1 MKHVLL
7 EQGQS
12 QSPTMKIGTANE
24 LLTQKV
30 LARWEN
36 EGGAGPDGPQ
46 ENHGTRPASADA
58 DAPPRFEHRWH
69 QSLSGGG
76 HVLIRPISKQDA
88 SAERAFIEGLSA
100 NTQRMRF
107 MAHVKHP
114 SDKFITALTHVDG
127 ISQVALV
134 AVLKEGAAEKIV
146 GVSRYHL
153 DAAKNRCECALVIA
167 DDWQHKG
174 LGTALMKH
182 LIELARTNQISTL
195 ESVEFAE
202 NTDMRAL
209 MHKLGFHMRSDPDDA
224 TQVIYRLVLWA

>member
-1 MKHVLL
+1 MKQNPFKHV
-7 EQGQS
+7 QATGS
-12 QSPTMKIGTANE
+12 ITSSE

-30 LARWEN
+30 LARWDN

-46 ENHGTRPASADA
+46 ETHSIRPAIF
-58 DAPPRFEHRWH
+58 PQRVERRW
-69 QSLSGGG
+69 QQNLSGGG
-76 HVLIRPISKQDA
+76 HVLIRSINKTDA

-107 MAHVKHP
+107 MAQIRYP
-114 SDKFITALTHVDG
+114 SDKLINELTQVDG

-134 AVLKEGAAEKIV
+134 AVTKDGAAEKIV

-153 DAAKNRCECALVIA
+153 DAAKNHCECALVVA
-167 DDWQHKG
+167 DEWQHKG

-182 LIELARTNQISTL
+182 LINIARSNHITAM

-202 NTDMRAL
+202 NTDMRTL
-209 MHKLGFHMRSDPDDA
+209 MHELGFHLRSDPNDA
-224 TQVIYRLVLWA
+224 TQVIYRLVL